1 MIQQLAGCDNPMGN
15 STKATDWRFRKLESL
30 VREAETAELLPVG
43 NKGPR
48 ETEKKN

>member
-15 STKATDWRFRKLESL
+15 STKTTDWALSQAGIF
-30 VREAETAELLPVG
+30 REAETAELLPVG
-43 NKGPR
+43 NKRPR